1 MVVNQK
7 NTKPGQ
13 PDDFLRIQDLL
24 YLCLM
29 KWQWFVLS
37 LVVTVGVA
45 TVYLLRTPA
54 VYTRT
59 ASVLIKEDSKG
70 KSVSSDLESFSE
82 FGLFQSSTNVNNELV
97 TFQSP
102 ALMTEVVKRL
112 RLDMNYFVPGKFHRQ
127 VAYGLT
133 LPVDVTISDLPE
145 NESAGFTLDVQ
156 PDSTLLLSDFI
167 RNGTELDGMDI
178 KGRLLDSITT
188 PLGKIIIHTTPNYV
202 NGETYTLYVG
212 KSSLYNTVDSYAS
225 NLSVS
230 LNNEKASVI
239 DLSFKDNSI
248 QRAEDVLS
256 MLISIYNENWVKD
269 KNQIA
274 VSTSMFINE
283 RLGIIEQELGNV
295 DEDISSY
302 KSEHLLPDV
311 QAASSMY
318 MAQSS
323 QTNAQILALN
333 NQLYMTRYIRNYLA
347 NDANRTQLL
356 PANSGIE
363 SANIE
368 SQIAEY
374 NKQLLQRN
382 SLVANSSTENPLVVD
397 MDQALASM
405 REAVIRSIDNQ
416 IVTLNSQIKSL
427 RQTEQQTTSRIAANP
442 TQAKYLLS
450 VERQQKVK
458 EALYLFLLQKREEN
472 ELSQAF
478 TAYNTRIVTPPHGSM
493 LPTSPVRKNIFMVA
507 FALGLLI
514 PLVII
519 FMRENMNTRVRGR
532 KDLENVT
539 APFIGEIPL
548 FVRRKKGIFGKKP
561 QEVKAVVVKEGSRDI
576 INEAFR
582 VLRTNLEFM
591 TGKDNRSVILVTSF
605 NPGSGKSFLTMNI
618 AVSLAIKG
626 KKVLVIDGDLR
637 HGSASAYIDSPDK
650 GLSDYLGG
658 RIDNLNEIIVP
669 DPKQKSMDIIPVG
682 TIPPNPTELLF
693 DERLKQAIDTVR
705 EQYDYVLIDCPP
717 IELVADTQI
726 IEKLADRTVFVIRSG
741 LLERSMLV
749 ELEKIYEEKKYK
761 NMSLI
766 LNGTKGSGGRYGYR
780 YGYHYGYGSG
790 YHYGSDEKQV
800 R

>member
-548 FVRRKKGIFGKKP
+548 FVRRKKGIFGKKS

-800 R
+800 G